1 MQALAVIPSIINASN
16 QVAIINS
23 LQLRVT
29 DSIAAPVIGYLL
41 KTVRSV
47 NRSGANALEQQLLQ
61 QYSNN
66 NYVADAIISTMEGK
80 EDELAKELIAKKIDT
95 TLVIFTRLE
104 KVRKDKLSRQS
115 SKMNAAVAKL
125 YPLGNRMFR
134 TICQTC
140 HGVDGNGVQSL
151 APPLK
156 GSEWVQG
163 NIDKLSSIVL
173 YGLTGPVEVSGKLYK
188 SPEINGDMP
197 GIGSND
203 EFGDQ
208 DIAQLLSFIRNAWGN
223 KGAPVTDKDIQKIR
237 KQYRDR
243 QKPFTMEELKKN

>member
-1 MQALAVIPSIINASN
+1 M
-16 QVAIINS
+16 
-23 LQLRVT
+23 LQR
-29 DSIAAPVIGYLL
+29 
-41 KTVRSV
+41 
-47 NRSGANALEQQLLQ
+47 
-61 QYSNN
+61 YSNN
-66 NYVADAIISTMEGK
+66 NYVADAIISTVEGK
-80 EDELAKELIAKKIDT
+80 EDQFSKELIAKKIDT
-95 TLVIFTRLE
+95 TLMVYVRVQRVI
-104 KVRKDKLSRQS
+104 KDKLNRQS
-115 SKMNAAVAKL
+115 SKMNAAIAKE

-140 HGVDGNGVQSL
+140 HGVDGMGVQSL

-163 NIDKLSSIVL
+163 DKDKLSSIVL
-173 YGLTGPVEVSGKLYK
+173 YGLTGPVEVGGKLYK

-208 DIAQLLSFIRNAWGN
+208 DIAQLLSFIRRAWGN
-223 KGAPVTDKDIQKIR
+223 KGEPVTDKDIQKIR